1 VTQVKQHI
9 RNLEGVP
16 TLPTKI
22 TNGPLV
28 LPPDPAPMTAARQL
42 WEKNFQKYRR
52 ANDAVGATVITAT
65 NAQLVA
71 LKTWLKN
78 NNSNNANGYLDM
90 TTT

>member
-1 VTQVKQHI
+1 
-9 RNLEGVP
+9 
-16 TLPTKI
+16 
-22 TNGPLV
+22 
-28 LPPDPAPMTAARQL
+28 MTAARQL
-42 WEKNFQKYRR
+42 WEKSFQKYRR